1 MEIYGIFM
9 LKTFSFYISNVYI
22 SILSRINF
30 DIRAYF
36 HFVVRNCDA
45 RILKVM
51 RILDFLCV
59 FYAYTHA
66 IWSSGSP
73 KCERALFSRHAL
85 TIYVLVYDLTL
96 TCKVYKL

>member
-1 MEIYGIFM
+1 MEIYCIFM
-9 LKTFSFYISNVYI
+9 LKTFSFYISNVYT

-30 DIRAYF
+30 DIGAYF

-66 IWSSGSP
+66 RKRGLIFICL
-73 KCERALFSRHAL
+73 KKQRLDRAF
-85 TIYVLVYDLTL
+85 
-96 TCKVYKL
+96 